1 MIPWGRMAAV
11 ETVEAATAEAT
22 AEVLEWAEAGWA
34 AAARVVAREA
44 VARAVDSVAQTAAKS
59 DILWRIR

>member
-1 MIPWGRMAAV
+1 MAAAERV
-11 ETVEAATAEAT
+11 EVATAEAT
-22 AEVLEWAEAGWA
+22 VEVLEWVEAGWA
-34 AAARVVAREA
+34 AAARVVEREA

>member
-1 MIPWGRMAAV
+1 MAAAERV
-11 ETVEAATAEAT
+11 AAARAEAT
-22 AEVLEWAEAGWA
+22 VEVLEWAEAGWV